1 LRFALVSF
9 LAFNVKSCSLMTLRA
24 SLLRELEKPNL
35 SVDRRAELCCEASRE
50 LEYRGEYE
58 EARKALSDYW
68 SRIGEHPK
76 VEGLQPN
83 IAAEVLLRV
92 GVLTGIIGSK
102 NQITDAQENAKDLI
116 SESHALFESRRAKK
130 KIAEA
135 QTELALCYWRTG
147 EINEARDCLKE
158 ALSLLTIDSDLK
170 AKAVVRLAI
179 VEFRANRH
187 DRALRVLTSNA
198 PLFEKIHNHTLK
210 GSFHDT
216 LGNALEDLSVLK
228 KRADYVDRA
237 LIEYAAASYHFEQ
250 AEHRCYLA
258 SVENNL
264 GMLYFRINRC
274 DEAHAHLDR
283 ARRIFASLKDISLMA
298 QVDETRACVF
308 LEQGRNAEAE
318 RVARSAV
325 LNQEKSGRHGL
336 FAEALITHGRALA
349 RLERYG
355 ASLSAFRRA
364 IELCEHTENINGAAE
379 AALAAFRE
387 IGEHLTASEKGQ
399 LISGRGWS
407 KDKQTR
413 EHDLIKLALEQAKGS
428 VTRAARSLGMSYPAL
443 SYMLRTRHKDL
454 LEKRTPVRRRPR
466 KA

>member
-1 LRFALVSF
+1 
-9 LAFNVKSCSLMTLRA
+9 MTLRA

-35 SVDRRAELCCEASRE
+35 SVDRRAELCCEATRE
-50 LEYRGEYE
+50 LENKGEYE
-58 EARKALSDYW
+58 EARKMLSDYW
-68 SRIGEHPK
+68 SRIGQHPT
-76 VEGLQPN
+76 VERLQP
-83 IAAEVLLRV
+83 IMAAEVLLRA

-116 SESHALFESRRAKK
+116 SESYAIFESRHAKK

-158 ALSLLTIDSDLK
+158 ALSRLTIDSELK

-179 VEFRANRH
+179 VEFRANHHEKAVRI
-187 DRALRVLTSNA
+187 LTNNA
-198 PLFEKIHNHTLK
+198 PLFEKIHNQMLK
-210 GSFHDT
+210 GSYHDT

-228 KRADYVDRA
+228 KRTDYVDRA

-274 DEAHAHLDR
+274 DEAHKHLDR
-283 ARRIFASLKDISLMA
+283 ARRISTSLKDISLVA

-308 LEQGRNAEAE
+308 LKQGRIANAE
-318 RVARSAV
+318 RVARLAV
-325 LNQEKSGRHGL
+325 LNQEKSGRPAL
-336 FAEALITHGRALA
+336 LAEALITHGRALA
-349 RLERYG
+349 RMQRYG

-364 IELCEHTENINGAAE
+364 IDLSEHTENINLAAE
-379 AALAAFRE
+379 ASLAAFRE

-399 LISGRGWS
+399 LISGRGWGQ
-407 KDKQTR
+407 DKHSR
-413 EHDLIKLALEQAKGS
+413 EHDLIKLALEQADGK
-428 VTRAARSLGMSYPAL
+428 VTHAARSLGMSYPAL
-443 SYMLRTRHKDL
+443 NYMLKTRHKDL
-454 LEKRTPVRRRPR
+454 LQYRSPIHRRPR
-466 KA
+466 KQ